1 MGEIAI
7 SMGFDGLSDP
17 RGPQLTDILLGVT
30 GLSPRRGSKVYLYQ
44 LLGTAVPR
52 YLHVPVACD
61 AAGEK
66 FSKQRRARALDGRAS
81 ESLEWAFA
89 FLGRALPGA
98 LRDGS
103 PREMPEWG
111 TGNWASRGTA

>member
-17 RGPQLTDILLGVT
+17 RGPQLTDILVGVT

-44 LLGTAVPR
+44 LLAAAVS
-52 YLHVPVACD
+52 D

-66 FSKQRRARALDGRAS
+66 LSKQRRARALDGRA
-81 ESLEWAFA
+81 
-89 FLGRALPGA
+89 
-98 LRDGS
+98 
-103 PREMPEWG
+103 
-111 TGNWASRGTA
+111 